1 MDKTITIIIP
11 TYNRAHFLRLTLESI
26 ANQTYQNFEVFV
38 IDDGSPNNEAQLVCE
53 NFEKVTIEPR
63 IWHQWLF
70 MMPELGRFK
79 VYHQFRFE
87 HRWKKS
93 NEIAADFDF
102 TNRYRYKLFSYIPL
116 NKRKIENKTLF
127 FSPSAEIFMH
137 SGKSIVSNPF
147 EDSRTYN
154 GLGYVLNQNVTFFA
168 GHMWTIGQRNSG
180 FEYGT
185 SHIIRLN
192 VMVGLDLRKIS
203 NKIPPVNL
211 GY

>member
-1 MDKTITIIIP
+1 MAFAET
-11 TYNRAHFLRLTLESI
+11 
-26 ANQTYQNFEVFV
+26 
-38 IDDGSPNNEAQLVCE
+38 
-53 NFEKVTIEPR
+53 
-63 IWHQWLF
+63 
-70 MMPELGRFK
+70 
-79 VYHQFRFE
+79 
-87 HRWKKS
+87 
-93 NEIAADFDF
+93 
-102 TNRYRYKLFSYIPL
+102 KLP
-116 NKRKIENKTLF
+116 
-127 FSPSAEIFMH
+127 
-137 SGKSIVSNPF
+137 KSIVSNPF
-147 EDSRTYN
+147 EDFRTYN